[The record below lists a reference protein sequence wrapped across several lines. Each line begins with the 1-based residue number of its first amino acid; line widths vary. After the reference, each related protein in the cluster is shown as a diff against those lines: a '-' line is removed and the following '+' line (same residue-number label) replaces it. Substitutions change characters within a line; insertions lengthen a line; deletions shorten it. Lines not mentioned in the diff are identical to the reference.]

1 MNSRLLAAG
10 EFASCGRWRICSLRI
25 AGNLPEDPSG
35 GELGLKSL
43 GNNSRLTQSGNSPAN
58 MVLSSRIH
66 RSLEAANSPAEGT
79 AANSPGKAVIIKRA
93 SPGWEEA
100 LFIIGF
106 ALPYLLLAE
115 EEGDHCQKQE
125 SGITGVASAAAAT

>member
-1 MNSRLLAAG
+1 MRGRGKFG
-10 EFASCGRWRICSLRI
+10 EFAASRPRILQRRVQPRILR
-25 AGNLPEDPSG
+25 AKP
-35 GELGLKSL
+35 
-43 GNNSRLTQSGNSPAN
+43 
-58 MVLSSRIH
+58 
-66 RSLEAANSPAEGT
+66 
-79 AANSPGKAVIIKRA
+79 IKRA

-100 LFIIGF
+100 LFIGF

>member
-1 MNSRLLAAG
+1 MAERLLSG
-10 EFASCGRWRICSLRI
+10 CEGQGQVRGICSLW
-25 AGNLPEDPSG
+25 
-35 GELGLKSL
+35 
-43 GNNSRLTQSGNSPAN
+43 
-58 MVLSSRIH
+58 
-66 RSLEAANSPAEGT
+66 AANSPAEGT

-115 EEGDHCQKQE
+115 EERDRRQQQE
-125 SGITGVASAAAAT
+125 AGVTGVAAAATAAAGFCLSCGQDYDIVREKRLRLVYSK

>member
-1 MNSRLLAAG
+1 MRSKQILQRTW
-10 EFASCGRWRICSLRI
+10 FSVRDFS
-25 AGNLPEDPSG
+25 SG
-35 GELGLKSL
+35 QK
-43 GNNSRLTQSGNSPAN
+43 P
-58 MVLSSRIH
+58 RIH

>member
-1 MNSRLLAAG
+1 MRGRGKFG
-10 EFASCGRWRICSLRI
+10 EFAASRPRILQR
-25 AGNLPEDPSG
+25 PKD
-35 GELGLKSL
+35 
-43 GNNSRLTQSGNSPAN
+43 
-58 MVLSSRIH
+58 
-66 RSLEAANSPAEGT
+66 
-79 AANSPGKAVIIKRA
+79 ANSPGKAVIIKRA